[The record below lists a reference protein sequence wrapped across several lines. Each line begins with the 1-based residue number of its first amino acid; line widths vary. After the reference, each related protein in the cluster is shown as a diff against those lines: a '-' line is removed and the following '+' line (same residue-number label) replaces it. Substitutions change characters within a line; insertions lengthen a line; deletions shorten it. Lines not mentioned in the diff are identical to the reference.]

1 MKSILF
7 SSYRFFNMRKITG
20 LVILSFVILL
30 AIAVIPPFYDPL
42 NHGNICYNI
51 ACMTG
56 LVSESIVQ
64 YVAAQEEEEV
74 EEEEV
79 EEEEV
84 EEVEPEESEGGPR
97 YTPPPSQR
105 SEPSPPASPLPPYT
119 PPPSS
124 PSSPSSPS
132 PYTPPYTPP
141 PSSPN
146 FATYLNPNFR
156 IRIQYPISWQIVEYP
171 DHIVFTSPTESA
183 SDRYTETLEVY
194 VLNSD
199 TTLLSGSITQRINN
213 YRGSLPDFILIGSNP
228 TTLADA
234 PAYVIEYNFND
245 PSMGLARAK
254 EIVTRN
260 GNNEYTIL
268 YTAKS
273 EDYLKNNFNINRMI
287 TSFQIT
293 R

>member
-1 MKSILF
+1 
-7 SSYRFFNMRKITG
+7 MRKITG

-79 EEEEV
+79 EE
-84 EEVEPEESEGGPR
+84 VEPEESEGGPR

-105 SEPSPPASPLPPYT
+105 SQLSPPSSPPPYTPPPNPPAEAPPYT
-119 PPPSS
+119 PPPSQRS
-124 PSSPSSPS
+124 QLSPPSSPS
-132 PYTPPYTPP
+132 PYTPP

>member
-1 MKSILF
+1 
-7 SSYRFFNMRKITG
+7 
-20 LVILSFVILL
+20 
-30 AIAVIPPFYDPL
+30 
-42 NHGNICYNI
+42 
-51 ACMTG
+51 MTG

-105 SEPSPPASPLPPYT
+105 SQLS
-119 PPPSS
+119 PPSS
-124 PSSPSSPS
+124 PS
-132 PYTPPYTPP
+132 PYTPP